1 MKQFETGKSYYTR
14 SLCNHDCIYKVT
26 IMKRTAKTVTFT
38 DGLQTYR
45 RKIDTDTWC
54 GETEEIIHP
63 YGFYS
68 MAPIIRASGDHVRP

>member
-14 SLCNHDCIYKVT
+14 SICNHECIFKIT

-38 DGLQTYR
+38 DGLKTYR
-45 RKIDTDTWC
+45 RKIDVDTWR
-54 GETEEIIHP
+54 GEITEMIHP

-68 MAPIIRASGDHVRP
+68 MAPIITAVDDRVR